1 MTFSSRSTKAEGV
14 QALDLLAFE
23 RGLKGEVEVGER
35 LHRGEPR
42 RAHRGD
48 EAAIALV
55 RVSAEGD
62 GAEVPTRRKQSA
74 SALAEIGVPE
84 QTLVY
89 EVRRGVSRITGG
101 IA

>member
-1 MTFSSRSTKAEGV
+1 MKTVVEDNAMALERSDV
-14 QALDLLAFE
+14 
-23 RGLKGEVEVGER
+23 
-35 LHRGEPR
+35 
-42 RAHRGD
+42 
-48 EAAIALV
+48 ALV

-62 GAEVPTRRKQSA
+62 GAEVPTRKTQSA
-74 SALAEIGVPE
+74 SALAETGVPE